1 MKELD
6 HIFKQYETV
15 ANENHILKI
24 ESRKNTVK
32 ISEMEQIIS
41 QLNNVIETTG
51 YKLLEKDLKK

>member
-24 ESRKNTVK
+24 ESRKNIVK

>member
-6 HIFKQYETV
+6 HLFKQYETV